1 MGWTEGA
8 PDLAV
13 LDEDARRTLDAI
25 QPKDVSKGTVLFQP
39 GDAVRGYVFVLE
51 GRVGVHLVGPTGR
64 DILLYEVIPGK
75 SCIQSTLGLLG
86 GEDYT
91 GEAIAETPARIV
103 LLPQASFLGLLDSTP
118 GFRRLVFTAFAER
131 LQAMMHLVETV
142 AFQKV
147 EVRLAAHILSHA
159 DETGCLATTQQDIAS
174 AIGSAREVVSRQ
186 LDTLA
191 RRGWLT
197 HARGKVQITD
207 GTALRALAEAPL
219 L

>member
-1 MGWTEGA
+1 MGWTSGA
-8 PDLAV
+8 PDLAA
-13 LDEDARRTLDAI
+13 LAPDARRALDAI
-25 QPKDVSKGTVLFQP
+25 QPMDVPKGAVLFRP

-64 DILLYEVIPGK
+64 DILLYEVVPGK

-91 GEAIAETPARIV
+91 GEAIAQAPARIV
-103 LLPQASFLGLLDSTP
+103 LLPRTTFLKLLDVEPS
-118 GFRRLVFTAFAER
+118 FRRLVFAAFAER
-131 LQAMMHLVETV
+131 LQAMMHLVEAV

-147 EVRLAAHILSHA
+147 EVRLATYILSHA
-159 DETGCLATTQQDIAS
+159 DETGCLEATQQDMAS

-197 HARGKVQITD
+197 HKRGIVQITD
-207 GTALRALAEAPL
+207 IDALEALAGAPVL
-219 L
+219 